1 MFLVIL
7 PDSDIRTRFKS
18 DMSLNQHKM
27 YNQMLN
33 DMVQKPPEVNSQ
45 AANVSRMMIAC

>member
-33 DMVQKPPEVNSQ
+33 DMVQKPPELNSQ